1 MNASLHLALGIGL
14 LGALAACSKSNDPP
28 AGDADR
34 VATIDAD
41 RDGTAD
47 TVVLDQNGDPV
58 TRREEPT
65 AGNAT
70 AATRSATASI
80 ADSRCARE
88 LRCENI
94 GPDKKYSSMDDC
106 EARVKSD
113 WRDDLNARECPAGID
128 RAQLEECLEEIRNE
142 DCANPFDTLG
152 RVAACTVGQLC
163 EG

>member
-1 MNASLHLALGIGL
+1 MS
-14 LGALAACSKSNDPP
+14 
-28 AGDADR
+28 
-34 VATIDAD
+34 
-41 RDGTAD
+41 D
-47 TVVLDQNGDPV
+47 TGG
-58 TRREEPT
+58 R
-65 AGNAT
+65 
-70 AATRSATASI
+70 ATRPPRDSVDVGSPGRDEVAEGI
-80 ADSRCARE
+80 AAELLARCARE

-113 WRDDLNARECPAGID
+113 WRDDLNARECPSGID
-128 RAQLEECLEEIRNE
+128 QAQLNESLDEIRNE

>member
-1 MNASLHLALGIGL
+1 MNASFHLALGIGL
-14 LGALAACSKSNDPP
+14 FGALAACSKSNDRP

-34 VATIDAD
+34 VATIDSD
-41 RDGTAD
+41 QDGTND
-47 TVVLDQNGDPV
+47 TVVVDQNGDPV
-58 TRREEPT
+58 TDRPEPS
-65 AGNAT
+65 AG

-106 EARVKSD
+106 EARVKTD
-113 WRDDLNARECPAGID
+113 WRDDLNARECPSGID
-128 RAQLEECLEEIRNE
+128 REQLEECLDEIRNE

>member
-1 MNASLHLALGIGL
+1 MNASFHLALGIGL
-14 LGALAACSKSNDPP
+14 VSALAACSKSSDPP
-28 AGDADR
+28 AGDAHR
-34 VATIDAD
+34 VATVDAD
-41 RDGTAD
+41 QDGTND

-58 TRREEPT
+58 KAHPEPAAGAGT
-65 AGNAT
+65 A
-70 AATRSATASI
+70 SATASI

-113 WRDDLNARECPAGID
+113 WREDLNARECPSGID
-128 RAQLEECLEEIRNE
+128 RDQLAECLDEIRNE